1 MGVYD
6 RKRAIEIYK
15 SYMDIVGVCDERKE
29 PTKENIKWFLTN
41 GHKEY
46 RKMDGML
53 PLFYSAL
60 TIYNEHKESKE
71 YTSL

>member
-1 MGVYD
+1 MGTYD
-6 RKRAIEIYK
+6 KRKTLEIYK

-29 PTKENIKWFLTN
+29 PTKENIRWFLTD
-41 GHKEY
+41 GHKKY

-60 TIYNEHKESKE
+60 TIYNAIDETD
-71 YTSL
+71 TSL